1 MRSDLNASLQTWQ
14 NQLVTY
20 GNQQG
25 LPRQQV
31 RQSGSVYQFRHVEL
45 QRHLSRR

>member
-1 MRSDLNASLQTWQ
+1 MRSDLNAGLQTWQ

-25 LPRQQV
+25 FAV
-31 RQSGSVYQFRHVEL
+31 NK
-45 QRHLSRR
+45 